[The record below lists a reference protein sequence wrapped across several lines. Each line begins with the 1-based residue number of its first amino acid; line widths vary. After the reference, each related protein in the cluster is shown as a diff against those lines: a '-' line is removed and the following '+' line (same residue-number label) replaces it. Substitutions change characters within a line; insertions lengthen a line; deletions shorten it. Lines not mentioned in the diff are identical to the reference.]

1 MAWIIATKLE
11 MTRVIKNDK
20 FIPVTLLKVPTL
32 KVVWFKTLEK
42 DGYKAIIVWVLNNKV
57 EDSTLAEWKSTLNKS
72 DFSKIV
78 EFPVSDADIEKY
90 SAWDTLSLDVLEGDI
105 KVSIERFSKWKWF
118 TGAMKK
124 HNFHGWPGGHGSKF
138 HRALG
143 SIGNR
148 KPTRTHKGK
157 KMHGH
162 HGDIKVNLRKIP
174 VEIINKDISV
184 IGVRWWVPGWRNSIV
199 SIIF

>member
-11 MTRVIKNDK
+11 MTRVIKDDK

-32 KVVWFKTLEK
+32 KVVGFKTLER
-42 DGYKAIIVWVLNNKV
+42 DGYDAMIVWVVKT
-57 EDSTLAEWKSTLNKS
+57 ETELAEGKVTLNKS
-72 DFSKIV
+72 AFSKIE
-78 EFPVSDADIEKY
+78 EFPLVDGDTEKY
-90 SAWDTLSLDVLEGDI
+90 KTGDVISAEVLEGAT
-105 KVSIERFSKWKWF
+105 IEIQGTSKGKGF

-124 HNFHGWPGGHGSKF
+124 HNFHGWPASHGSKF

-162 HGDIKVNLRKIP
+162 HGDITVTIKKIP
-174 VEIINKDISV
+174 VELVNTDMSV
-184 IGVRWWVPGWRNSIV
+184 VGVRGWVPGARNSFV
-199 SIIF
+199 KVIF

>member
-11 MTRVIKNDK
+11 MTRVIKDDK
-20 FIPVTLLKVPTL
+20 FIPVTLLKIPTL
-32 KVVWFKTLEK
+32 KVVGFKTLER
-42 DGYKAIIVWVLNNKV
+42 DWYDAMIVWVV
-57 EDSTLAEWKSTLNKS
+57 STETELAEGKVTLNKS
-72 DFSKIV
+72 AFSKIE
-78 EFPVSDADIEKY
+78 EFPLVDGDTEKY
-90 SAWDTLSLDVLEGDI
+90 KTGDLIPASVLEG
-105 KVSIERFSKWKWF
+105 VTIEIQGTSKGKGF

-124 HNFHGWPGGHGSKF
+124 HNFHGWPGSHGSKF

-162 HGDIKVNLRKIP
+162 HGDIAVTIKKIP
-174 VEIINKDISV
+174 VELVNTDMSV
-184 IGVRWWVPGWRNSIV
+184 VGVRGWVPGARNSFV
-199 SIIF
+199 RVIF

>member
-11 MTRVIKNDK
+11 MTRVIKGDR
-20 FIPVTLLKVPTL
+20 FVPVTLLKVPTL

-57 EDSTLAEWKSTLNKS
+57 EDSTLAEWKTTLNKS

-105 KVSIERFSKWKWF
+105 KVSIEWFSKWKWF

-124 HNFHGWPGGHGSKF
+124 HNFHGGPGGHGSKF

-148 KPTRTHKGK
+148 KPTKVHKGK

-162 HGDIKVNLRKIP
+162 HGNTKFTVKKVP
-174 VEIINKDISV
+174 VELVNKEISV
-184 IGVRWWVPGWRNSIV
+184 IGVRWAVPGWRNSFV
-199 SIIF
+199 NIIF

>member
-11 MTRVIKNDK
+11 MTRVVKDNK
-20 FIPVTLLKVPTL
+20 FIPITLLKVPTL

-57 EDSTLAEWKSTLNKS
+57 EDSALAEWKSTLNKS

-78 EFPVSDADIEKY
+78 EFPVSDEDIEKY
-90 SAWDTLSLDVLEGDI
+90 STWNTLNLDVLEGDV
-105 KVSIERFSKWKWF
+105 KVSIEWFSKWKWF

-124 HNFHGWPGGHGSKF
+124 HNFHGGPGSHGSKF

-148 KPTRTHKGK
+148 KPTKVHKGK

-162 HGDIKVNLRKIP
+162 HGNTKFTVKKVP
-174 VEIINKDISV
+174 VELVNKEIGV
-184 IGVRWWVPGWRNSIV
+184 IGVRWAVPGWRNSFV
-199 SIIF
+199 NIIF

>member
-11 MTRVIKNDK
+11 MTRVVKDDK
-20 FIPVTLLKVPTL
+20 FIPVTLLKVPAL
-32 KVVWFKTLEK
+32 KVVGFKTIEK
-42 DGYKAIIVWVLNNKV
+42 DGYEAMIVGVVKT
-57 EDSTLAEWKSTLNKS
+57 ETELAEGKTTLNKS
-72 DFSKIV
+72 SFAKIV
-78 EFPVSDADIEKY
+78 EFPMNEGDSEKY
-90 SAWDTLSLDVLEGDI
+90 NVGDEVSIDVLENV
-105 KVSIERFSKWKWF
+105 KVSVEGFSKGKGF

-124 HNFHGWPGGHGSKF
+124 HNFHGGPATHGSKF

-162 HGDIKVNLRKIP
+162 HGDIKVTIKKVP
-174 VEIINKDISV
+174 VELINTEMSV
-184 IGVRWWVPGWRNSIV
+184 VWVRGGVPGGRNSYV
-199 SIIF
+199 NLIF

>member
-42 DGYKAIIVWVLNNKV
+42 DGYKAIIVWVLNTKV
-57 EDSTLAEWKSTLNKS
+57 EDSTLAEWKVTLNKS

-105 KVSIERFSKWKWF
+105 KVSIEWFSKWKWF

-124 HNFHGWPGGHGSKF
+124 HNFHGGPGGHGSKF

-148 KPTRTHKGK
+148 KPTKVHKGK

-162 HGDIKVNLRKIP
+162 HGDTKFTVKKVP
-174 VEIINKDISV
+174 VELVNKEV
-184 IGVRWWVPGWRNSIV
+184 GVVAVRWAVPGWRNSFV
-199 SIIF
+199 NIIF

>member
-11 MTRVIKNDK
+11 MTRVIKDDK
-20 FIPVTLLKVPTL
+20 FIPVTLLKIPTL
-32 KVVWFKTLEK
+32 KVVGFKTLER
-42 DGYKAIIVWVLNNKV
+42 DGYDAMIVWVV
-57 EDSTLAEWKSTLNKS
+57 STETELAEGKVTLNKS
-72 DFSKIV
+72 AFSKIE
-78 EFPVSDADIEKY
+78 EFPLKDGDTEKY
-90 SAWDTLSLDVLEGDI
+90 KTGDVISAWVLEG
-105 KVSIERFSKWKWF
+105 VTIEIQGTSKGKGF

-124 HNFHGWPGGHGSKF
+124 HNLHGWPASHGSKF

-162 HGDIKVNLRKIP
+162 HGDVTVTLKKIP
-174 VEIINKDISV
+174 VELVNTDMSV
-184 IGVRWWVPGWRNSIV
+184 VGVRWGVPGARNSFV
-199 SIIF
+199 KVIF

>member
-1 MAWIIATKLE
+1 MAGLIARKIE
-11 MTRVIKNDK
+11 MTRVIKWDA
-20 FIPVTLLKVPTL
+20 FVPVPLLEVPSL
-32 KVVWFKTLEK
+32 KVVWIKSVES
-42 DGYKAIIVWVLNNKV
+42 DGYSALVVWILWDETKGKLGKKKKALNAG
-57 EDSTLAEWKSTLNKS
+57 EFSEIREFDLN
-72 DFSKIV
+72 
-78 EFPVSDADIEKY
+78 EGDIEKFNVG
-90 SAWDTLSLDVLEGDI
+90 DDITLDALEGVE
-105 KVSIERFSKWKWF
+105 KVTLTGTSKWKWF

-124 HNFHGWPGGHGSKF
+124 HNFHGWPATHGSKF

-162 HGDIKVNLRKIP
+162 HGDITVSLRGVP
-174 VEIINKDISV
+174 VELVNKDISV
-184 IGVRWWVPGWRNSIV
+184 IGVRGWVPGARNSLV

>member
-11 MTRVIKNDK
+11 MTRVVKDDK
-20 FIPVTLLKVPTL
+20 FIPVALLKVPAL
-32 KVVWFKTLEK
+32 KVVGFKTIEK
-42 DGYKAIIVWVLNNKV
+42 DGYEAMIVGVVKT
-57 EDSTLAEWKSTLNKS
+57 ETELAEWKTTLNKS
-72 DFSKIV
+72 SFAKIV
-78 EFPVSDADIEKY
+78 EFPINEGDSAKYNVGDDVSI
-90 SAWDTLSLDVLEGDI
+90 DVLEGV
-105 KVSIERFSKWKWF
+105 KVSVEGFSKGKGF

-124 HNFHGWPGGHGSKF
+124 HNFHGGPATHGSKF

-162 HGDIKVNLRKIP
+162 HGDIKVTIKKVP
-174 VEIINKDISV
+174 VELINTEMSV
-184 IGVRWWVPGWRNSIV
+184 VWVRGGVPGGRNSYV
-199 SIIF
+199 NLIF